1 MQLNRKHGTAPG
13 AACALCCAP
22 FSPFN
27 CKQHS
32 RTQQRHCT
40 RQRAAKQAA
49 PRAAKKL
56 ARDSSTAR
64 GNALNH
70 HTQQPRAQKN
80 SSRSSSSTRQRAES
94 HAAPRAEK
102 NSRGSSALS
111 SAPTHITLSQQFFAP
126 PSPLVESVLRPCV
139 HRVLVGAYAGRDVQ
153 GHLVPSVPRKSP

>member
-1 MQLNRKHGTAPG
+1 LAFCLFCALPPLVIKRAAGRSRYSNPTTHSTIATSASLALDSEFPRPKCPSFSASTLIQSENVALGSLVQLNRKPATAPG

-70 HTQQPRAQKN
+70 HTQPRAQKN
-80 SSRSSSSTRQRAES
+80 SSRTA
-94 HAAPRAEK
+94 AAPNAATR
-102 NSRGSSALS
+102 
-111 SAPTHITLSQQFFAP
+111 
-126 PSPLVESVLRPCV
+126 
-139 HRVLVGAYAGRDVQ
+139 
-153 GHLVPSVPRKSP
+153 